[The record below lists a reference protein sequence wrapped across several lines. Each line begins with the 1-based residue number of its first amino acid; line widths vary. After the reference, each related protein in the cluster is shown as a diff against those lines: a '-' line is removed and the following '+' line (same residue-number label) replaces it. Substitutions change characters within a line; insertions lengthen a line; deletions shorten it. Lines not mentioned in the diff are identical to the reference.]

1 MEPSR
6 VCTNCGGELDRVA
19 PGAVL
24 TTVKRLY
31 CRRCREPEEGSLRAV
46 LVSVSWWVVVLAAVF
61 AVAWLLDARKPVQ
74 ADENGAAVLQ
84 QLHEDIVAQ
93 ARAQSIADGKPGAV
107 PCFQIRRHGS
117 TAICITLD
125 EWKRQHAE
133 DRTAMPE
140 ERVGMRL

>member
-1 MEPSR
+1 MTDTTR
-6 VCTNCGGELDRVA
+6 VCLSCGGELDRLP

-24 TTVKRLY
+24 TTVRRLY
-31 CRRCREPEEGSLRAV
+31 CRRCREPEEGGLRAV
-46 LVSVSWWVVVLAAVF
+46 LVSVSWWVVVVVAVF
-61 AVAWLLDARKPVQ
+61 VIAWCLDARRAH
-74 ADENGAAVLQ
+74 ADERGPSVLQ

-107 PCFQIRRHGS
+107 PCFQIRRHGAA
-117 TAICITLD
+117 TVCITLD